1 MSFNIE
7 KCSLKKSLTYNMKEY
22 NGGKN
27 ELVISIFIKIHFLIV
42 PKKKNHFLMNQAK
55 LFPLL
60 HLNQACC

>member
-1 MSFNIE
+1 
-7 KCSLKKSLTYNMKEY
+7 MKEY

-42 PKKKNHFLMNQAK
+42 PKKKKNHFLMNQAK